1 MNWIMEIVKPLT
13 WDVVSEYV
21 FFETTPHSF
30 KYLLAGRFL
39 HESSNSTEG
48 SDSVCLATTVSP
60 AASQVSGM

>member
-21 FFETTPHSF
+21 FFETTHSF
-30 KYLLAGRFL
+30 KYLFAGRFL

-48 SDSVCLATTVSP
+48 SDSVCLVTTVSP
-60 AASQVSGM
+60 AASQVSGT